1 MRSFRGWI
9 VAGPR
14 PNRRRL
20 ADSVQRVPHLETI
33 LSTTPEPVSEPLPQR
48 DDAERC
54 DSVDSDRRCVLPV
67 GHQTAHVYPP
77 ADVLAEP

>member
-1 MRSFRGWI
+1 M
-9 VAGPR
+9 
-14 PNRRRL
+14 
-20 ADSVQRVPHLETI
+20 PHLETF
-33 LSTTPEPVSEPLPQR
+33 LSTTPEPEPLPQR

-67 GHQTAHVYPP
+67 GHQAAHVYPP